1 MRRLAGLLSLVLALL
16 APALGA
22 TEYVAGPEDYRQLLP
37 RLAPG
42 DRLLLRAGDY
52 TRGLPLRDL
61 AGEPERPIVIEGPAS
76 GPRARFIARAGANTV
91 SLVDVSHIVIRN
103 LELDGA
109 NQRVNAVKAE
119 GHARYAHF
127 VTLENLYIH
136 SHDASQQ
143 NVGISTKS
151 PAFGWVVRGNRI
163 ERVGTGMYFGNSD
176 GRAPFVA
183 GLIEDNHVS
192 ATLGYN
198 LQIKHQLPRPP
209 GVLPGDGA
217 RHDTVIRRNLFSK
230 ADARPPGPMAR
241 PNVLVG
247 HWPLR
252 GEGMHDRY
260 LIHGNLFWQNPGESL
275 LQGEGNLAVYNNL
288 LVTDGPD
295 AIRIQPHNDVPRD
308 VRVLFNTVVAAGN
321 GITVQEPEANPHTQL
336 VAGNLVFA
344 ARPLHGGIR
353 RHNQVG
359 DFAAAARH
367 LAQPR
372 GDLAELDL
380 TPRGGRAPTRR
391 LDPAWTVGL
400 PDIERDYAGQPRP
413 AMAIGALV
421 GAARAP
427 VP

>member
-1 MRRLAGLLSLVLALL
+1 MRRFARLLSLGLALSA
-16 APALGA
+16 APLGA
-22 TEYVAGPEDYRQLLP
+22 ADYHAGPEDYRQFLP

-52 TRGLPLRDL
+52 PRGLPLRDL
-61 AGEPERPIVIEGPAS
+61 AGEAARPIVIEGPAS
-76 GPRARFIARAGANTV
+76 GSRARFIARAGANTI

-109 NQRVNAVKAE
+109 NQRVDAVKAE

-127 VTLENLYIH
+127 VTLENLHIH
-136 SHDASQQ
+136 DHATSQQ
-143 NVGISTKS
+143 NVGISTKC
-151 PAFGWVVRGNRI
+151 PAYGWVVRGNRI

-198 LQIKHQLPRPP
+198 LQIKHQLPRPAD
-209 GVLPGDGA
+209 LPGGGA
-217 RHDTVIRRNLFSK
+217 RHDTIIRGNVFSK
-230 ADARPPGPMAR
+230 ADGDPPGPQTR

-247 HWPLR
+247 HWPLS
-252 GEGMHDRY
+252 GDGMHDRY
-260 LIHGNLFWQNPGESL
+260 LIHANLFWQNPGESL

-308 VRVLFNTVVAAGN
+308 ARVLFNTVVAAGN
-321 GITVQEPEANPHTQL
+321 GITVLEAEHNPYTQR

-344 ARPLHGGIR
+344 ARPLQGGTR
-353 RHNQVG
+353 RQNLVG
-359 DFAAAARH
+359 DFAAAGRH
-367 LAQPR
+367 LARPY
-372 GDLAELDL
+372 GDLDTLDL
-380 TPRGGRAPTRR
+380 IPRGGRAPTRR
-391 LDPAWTVGL
+391 LDPAWTAGL
-400 PDIERDYAGQPRP
+400 PDIERDHAGALRP
-413 AMAIGALV
+413 PGAIGALIGEKV
-421 GAARAP
+421 RARP
-427 VP
+427 